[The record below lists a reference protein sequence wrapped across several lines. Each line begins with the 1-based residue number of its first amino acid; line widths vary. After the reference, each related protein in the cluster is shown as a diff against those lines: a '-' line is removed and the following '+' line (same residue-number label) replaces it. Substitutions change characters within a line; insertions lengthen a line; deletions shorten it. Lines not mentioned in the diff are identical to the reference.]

1 MQIIIL
7 SIIVF
12 IVLAFVMYK
21 VTSELQKKKFG
32 FFAFFIIFILAC
44 IFAYFEYKSD
54 DLPTIFKTNYQKVHK
69 IKIYKLSS
77 QKLNNKNI
85 SSKTKFVY
93 KFTYIVNENNKEYI
107 CIAPNVQ
114 IDKVANK
121 FIVKNLENIIE
132 DCTLI

>member
-12 IVLAFVMYK
+12 IILAFIMYK
-21 VTSELQKKKFG
+21 VTSELQKKRFG
-32 FFAFFIIFILAC
+32 LFAFFCIFILAC
-44 IFAYFEYKSD
+44 ILAYYEYKSD
-54 DLPTIFKTNYQKVHK
+54 DLPKIFKTNYEKVNK

-85 SSKTKFVY
+85 SSTTKFVY
-93 KFTYIVNENNKEYI
+93 KFTYILNKKNKEYL

-114 IDKVANK
+114 INKVANK

-132 DCTLI
+132 HCTLI

>member
-12 IVLAFVMYK
+12 IFLVFIIYK
-21 VTSELQKKKFG
+21 LINELKQKKFG
-32 FFAFFIIFILAC
+32 LLTFFCIFILAC
-44 IFAYFEYKSD
+44 ILSYYEYKSD
-54 DLPTIFKTNYQKVHK
+54 DLPKIFQTNYEKTHK
-69 IKIYKLSS
+69 IKIYKLAS

-93 KFTYIVNENNKEYI
+93 KFTYILNKNNKEYI
-107 CIAPNVQ
+107 CTAPNVQ
-114 IDKVANK
+114 INKVSDK

-132 DCTLI
+132 KCTLI